1 LGVSEVDLP
10 EDLELVGACA
20 HIEEGVSLLLVVVA
34 HRLVVELEDL
44 DDWLSDML
52 GEYLSMP
59 LVLAFP
65 EAIYLKLLVWQIEF
79 HRGFLGFF

>member
-1 LGVSEVDLP
+1 
-10 EDLELVGACA
+10 
-20 HIEEGVSLLLVVVA
+20 VA